1 MVTLEHVR
9 IALASATS
17 TPIASLSPAL
27 IPMLRNLPRLQSFSL
42 VLYTKTIVSIADLL
56 SIASLTNLAYS
67 IGLPSDRE
75 FEPKAVKILPTAQDL
90 IDTPLTLRLLEAL
103 ELVDIQ
109 SPVIVTYDEALQIT
123 GKIKSTSPDHLS
135 LFDFSHDEQAS
146 FGWPSIDDYKDNIE
160 EPPTQNDVWRGS
172 LKAFSPDPVGWETRD
187 LNVHV
192 DSRGNVTPMS
202 QVAINGDYS
211 HIT

>member
-103 ELVDIQ
+103 EFVDIQ
-109 SPVIVTYDEALQIT
+109 TPIIVTYDEAVQIT
-123 GKIKSTSPDHLS
+123 EKIKAISHDHID
-135 LFDFSHDEQAS
+135 LFNFSVDEQAS
-146 FGWPSIDDYKDNIE
+146 LGWPSIEDYEALIE
-160 EPPTQNDVWRGS
+160 DSPNQNDVWRGS
-172 LKAFSPDPVGWETRD
+172 LKAFSPDPVGWEPRD
-187 LNVHV
+187 LSVHV

-202 QVAINGDYS
+202 QVIINGDYS